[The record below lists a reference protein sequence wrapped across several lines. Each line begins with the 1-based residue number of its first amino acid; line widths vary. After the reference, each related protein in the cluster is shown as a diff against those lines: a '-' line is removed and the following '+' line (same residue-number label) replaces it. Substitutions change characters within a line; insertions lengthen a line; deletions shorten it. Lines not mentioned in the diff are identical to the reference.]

1 MDILVALL
9 VFTAA
14 MLGCIIT
21 DTTMVAG
28 LFVGYLAFFA
38 VGLHR
43 KVSAR
48 SLLDM
53 SRDGIKDVLLV
64 MYIMLTIGVLTAT
77 WRMSGTILY
86 FVYYGVK
93 LITPRIFLVAA
104 FLLTCLVSY
113 ALGTSFGVSATVGV
127 ILMAIARSGGI
138 HPALA
143 TGAIFSGV
151 YFGDRG
157 SPVSSAATVVAA
169 LTETDM
175 YGNVKLMHK
184 TAALPFALT
193 TLIYAVLSWFHPIQA
208 IDPAMLQAIETD
220 FILSH
225 SLLIPFI
232 IMLVLPLLRVPIWV
246 SCSLSIAAAGAISVF
261 VQGMPLS
268 EVIHA
273 CIFGYQPTSG
283 ALGDLLS
290 GGGAASM
297 LEVVVI
303 LIISCT
309 YSKIFEGTGM
319 LEDISVIFDKSVQK
333 VGLFG
338 TSLWLSIATVA
349 IFCNQTIGSIVTI
362 TLLRETYRK
371 HGATNRE
378 MAMDMQNSVILIGG
392 MVPWSIACTVPL
404 GFMGADPSAVPYAF
418 FFWLVPICYAL
429 TKKKFDFSK

>member
-1 MDILVALL
+1 MDILLALGL
-9 VFTAA
+9 FTAA

-21 DTTMVAG
+21 DTTMTLG
-28 LFVGYLAFFA
+28 LLVGYLAFFA
-38 VGLHR
+38 VGLYR

-48 SLLDM
+48 KLLTL
-53 SRDGIKDVLLV
+53 SAEGIKDVLLV
-64 MYIMLTIGVLTAT
+64 MYVMLTIGVLTAT

-138 HPALA
+138 HPGLA
-143 TGAIFSGV
+143 AGAIFSGV

-169 LTETDM
+169 LTGTDM
-175 YGNVKLMHK
+175 YGNVKLMHR

-193 TLIYAVLSWFHPIQA
+193 TVIYAVLSWFNPIRA
-208 IDPAMLQAIETD
+208 IDPVMLQAIESD
-220 FILSH
+220 FVLSH
-225 SLLIPFI
+225 TLLIPFI
-232 IMLVLPLLRVPIWV
+232 IMLILPLLRVPIWV
-246 SCSLSIAAAGAISVF
+246 SCSASIVAAGAISVF
-261 VQGMPLS
+261 VQGMPAS

-273 CIFGYQPTSG
+273 CIYGYQPTSG

-297 LEVVVI
+297 IEVVII

-309 YSKIFEGTGM
+309 YSKIFEGAGM
-319 LEDISVIFDKSVQK
+319 LNDISSIFDRSVSK
-333 VGLFG
+333 IGLFG
-338 TSLWLSIATVA
+338 TSIWLSIASVA
-349 IFCNQTIGSIVTI
+349 IFCNQTIGSIVSI
-362 TLLRETYRK
+362 TLLKETYKR
-371 HGATNRE
+371 HGASNRE
-378 MAMDMQNSVILIGG
+378 LAMDMENSVILIGG
-392 MVPWSIACTVPL
+392 MIPWSLACSVPL
-404 GFMGADPSAVPYAF
+404 GFMGSDPSAVPYAF
-418 FFWLVPICYAL
+418 FLWLVPICYAL
-429 TKKKFDFSK
+429 RKKKFDFTK

>member
-1 MDILVALL
+1 MDILAALV

-14 MLGCIIT
+14 MLSCIIT
-21 DTTMVAG
+21 DTTMAAG

-43 KVSAR
+43 KVSAGKLIR
-48 SLLDM
+48 LSC
-53 SRDGIKDVLLV
+53 DGIKDVLLV
-64 MYIMLTIGVLTAT
+64 IYIMLTIGVLTAT

-86 FVYYGVK
+86 FVYYGVR
-93 LITPRIFLVAA
+93 LITPRIFIVAA

-143 TGAIFSGV
+143 AGAIFSGV

-157 SPVSSAATVVAA
+157 SPVSSASTVVAA
-169 LTETDM
+169 LTGTDM

-193 TLIYAVLSWFHPIQA
+193 TIIYAVISWFNPIQA
-208 IDPAMLQAIETD
+208 IDPAILTAIETD
-220 FILSH
+220 FTLSH
-225 SLLIPFI
+225 TLLIPFV

-261 VQGMPLS
+261 VQGMSLS

-273 CIFGYQPTSG
+273 CIFGYQPASG

-290 GGGAASM
+290 GGGAVSM
-297 LEVVVI
+297 LEVVII

-319 LEDISVIFDKSVQK
+319 LEDISVLFDRSVARI
-333 VGLFG
+333 GLFG
-338 TSLWLSIATVA
+338 TSMWLSIASVA
-349 IFCNQTIGSIVTI
+349 IFCNQTIGSIVSI
-362 TLLRETYRK
+362 TLLRETYKK
-371 HGATNRE
+371 HGASSRE
-378 MAMDMQNSVILIGG
+378 LAIDMENSVILIGG

-404 GFMGADPSAVPYAF
+404 GFMGADPSAVPYALF
-418 FFWLVPICYAL
+418 LWLVPLCYWI
-429 TKKKFDFSK
+429 TKKKFDLSK

>member
-9 VFTAA
+9 IFTAA

-143 TGAIFSGV
+143 AGAIFSGV

-184 TAALPFALT
+184 TAALPF
-193 TLIYAVLSWFHPIQA
+193 
-208 IDPAMLQAIETD
+208 
-220 FILSH
+220 
-225 SLLIPFI
+225 
-232 IMLVLPLLRVPIWV
+232 
-246 SCSLSIAAAGAISVF
+246 
-261 VQGMPLS
+261 
-268 EVIHA
+268 
-273 CIFGYQPTSG
+273 
-283 ALGDLLS
+283 
-290 GGGAASM
+290 
-297 LEVVVI
+297 
-303 LIISCT
+303 
-309 YSKIFEGTGM
+309 
-319 LEDISVIFDKSVQK
+319 
-333 VGLFG
+333 
-338 TSLWLSIATVA
+338 
-349 IFCNQTIGSIVTI
+349 
-362 TLLRETYRK
+362 
-371 HGATNRE
+371 
-378 MAMDMQNSVILIGG
+378 
-392 MVPWSIACTVPL
+392 
-404 GFMGADPSAVPYAF
+404 
-418 FFWLVPICYAL
+418 
-429 TKKKFDFSK
+429 

>member
-1 MDILVALL
+1 MDIILALSL
-9 VFTAA
+9 FTAA
-14 MLGCIIT
+14 MLGCILT

-28 LFVGYLAFFA
+28 LFAGYLAFFA

-43 KVSAR
+43 KVSAKT
-48 SLLDM
+48 LLCM

-143 TGAIFSGV
+143 AGAIFSGV

-169 LTETDM
+169 LTGTDM

-193 TLIYAVLSWFHPIQA
+193 TGIYAVLSWFNPIQA

-220 FILSH
+220 FTLSH
-225 SLLIPFI
+225 ALLIPFV
-232 IMLVLPLLRVPIWV
+232 IMLILPLLRVPIWV
-246 SCSLSIAAAGAISVF
+246 SCSLSIAAAGAIAVL

-268 EVIHA
+268 EVVHA

-297 LEVVVI
+297 LEVVII

-309 YSKIFEGTGM
+309 YSRIFEGTGM
-319 LEDISVIFDKSVQK
+319 LEDISAVFDRSVRR

-338 TSLWLSIATVA
+338 TSLWLSVATVA

-362 TLLRETYRK
+362 TLLREIYKK
-371 HGATNRE
+371 HGASDRE
-378 MAMDMQNSVILIGG
+378 LAMDMQNSVILIGG

-404 GFMGADPSAVPYAF
+404 GFMGSDPSAVPYAF
-418 FFWLVPICYAL
+418 FLWLVPVCYAL
-429 TKKKFDFSK
+429 TKKKFNFNT

>member
-1 MDILVALL
+1 MDILIALL

-21 DTTMVAG
+21 DTTMVVG
-28 LFVGYLAFFA
+28 LFAGYLAYFA

-43 KVSAR
+43 KVSAKA
-48 SLLDM
+48 LVNM

-77 WRMSGTILY
+77 WRMSGTILF

-93 LITPRIFLVAA
+93 LITPHIFLVAA

-143 TGAIFSGV
+143 AGAIFSGV

-169 LTETDM
+169 LTGTDM

-193 TLIYAVLSWFHPIQA
+193 TVIYAVLSWLYPIQA

-220 FILSH
+220 FTLSH

-246 SCSLSIAAAGAISVF
+246 SCSFSIAAAGAIAVV
-261 VQGMPLS
+261 VQGMPIA

-297 LEVVVI
+297 IEVVII

-309 YSKIFEGTGM
+309 YSKIFEGTGK
-319 LEDISVIFDKSVQK
+319 LTDILALFDRSVAR

-338 TSLWLSIATVA
+338 TSLWLSIATVS
-349 IFCNQTIGSIVTI
+349 IFCNQTIGSIVSI
-362 TLLRETYRK
+362 TLLRETYKK
-371 HGATNRE
+371 HGASGRE
-378 MAMDMQNSVILIGG
+378 LAMDMENSVILIGG
-392 MVPWSIACTVPL
+392 MIPWSIACTVPL

-418 FFWLVPICYAL
+418 FLWLVPICYAL
-429 TKKKFDFSK
+429 TRRKFDFSK